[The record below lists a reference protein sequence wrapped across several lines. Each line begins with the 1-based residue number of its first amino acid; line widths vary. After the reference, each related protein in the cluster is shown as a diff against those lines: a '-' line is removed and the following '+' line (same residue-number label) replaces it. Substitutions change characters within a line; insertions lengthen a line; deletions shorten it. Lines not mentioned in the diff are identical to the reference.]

1 MRDEISR
8 WEGSSSSSYGE
19 GGRTVSTFG
28 MEGLAMAELKLRF
41 LFFFCHRRE
50 REREEGKRARCR
62 ILVHSIVLDSVD
74 FQNL

>member
-41 LFFFCHRRE
+41 FIFFVTGERE
-50 REREEGKRARCR
+50 RERRGREQE
-62 ILVHSIVLDSVD
+62 VESWYTP
-74 FQNL
+74 

>member
-41 LFFFCHRRE
+41 FFFCHRRE
-50 REREEGKRARCR
+50 REREEGKRARGR
-62 ILVHSIVLDSVD
+62 ILVHSLVLDSVD